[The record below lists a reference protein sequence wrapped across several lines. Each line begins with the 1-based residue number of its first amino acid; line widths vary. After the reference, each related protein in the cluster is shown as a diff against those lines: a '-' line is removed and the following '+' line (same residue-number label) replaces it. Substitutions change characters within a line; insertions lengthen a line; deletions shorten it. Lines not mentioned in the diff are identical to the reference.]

1 MTLKHK
7 SRWLLYLWIIV
18 VTVLFVPT
26 TDGDFVWPKWWI
38 FYGGTIGFGALTF
51 KNRNEALSSMPL
63 FILVVSLYS
72 ISSVLLFGVSAYEYL
87 LTIFSFLLACLVLS
101 NFFRQG
107 ILLFEHWLGAVAL
120 AAVISSIIGI
130 IEIWWTGSPV
140 SSFYATGRSVM
151 GHRNLSAQI
160 CGLGFVAIL
169 GMIRLKRRIGFWF
182 WAQMAGLALV
192 SLFAVLSACRSAAI
206 GLVAATLFIIYSSRD
221 TSQKTNRRQLGIAV
235 MAILIGLLISI
246 FQSDIASVKFGNA
259 VYRVRLWVATL
270 DLIKHHPMGVGPGN
284 FPFAIQPYKLRNLIN
299 INETSLD
306 LTAHNELLSATAELG
321 LVNVILLLGFIA
333 VLLRRLF
340 RESSANDS
348 EKSVVI
354 GFLIFLFFEAAFQFP
369 SRVAPTVLVFASII
383 GFIYSK
389 LQPRANEASFARVL
403 VPVVTILFILWT
415 CTIAIKREDAP
426 KYSRLEFICNATG
439 DWEACIM
446 KANLESLFGQNEMSI
461 KTISDLLYRSP
472 CNHLALKALAEQY
485 RVSGEIK
492 LSCGVLHLYD
502 RLFALQSTIHQRYLQ
517 QCSTENETLPAF
529 VSQCS
534 DAVALFERNY

>member
-270 DLIKHHPMGVGPGN
+270 D
-284 FPFAIQPYKLRNLIN
+284 
-299 INETSLD
+299 
-306 LTAHNELLSATAELG
+306 
-321 LVNVILLLGFIA
+321 
-333 VLLRRLF
+333 
-340 RESSANDS
+340 
-348 EKSVVI
+348 
-354 GFLIFLFFEAAFQFP
+354 
-369 SRVAPTVLVFASII
+369 
-383 GFIYSK
+383 
-389 LQPRANEASFARVL
+389 
-403 VPVVTILFILWT
+403 
-415 CTIAIKREDAP
+415 
-426 KYSRLEFICNATG
+426 
-439 DWEACIM
+439 
-446 KANLESLFGQNEMSI
+446 
-461 KTISDLLYRSP
+461 
-472 CNHLALKALAEQY
+472 
-485 RVSGEIK
+485 
-492 LSCGVLHLYD
+492 
-502 RLFALQSTIHQRYLQ
+502 
-517 QCSTENETLPAF
+517 
-529 VSQCS
+529 
-534 DAVALFERNY
+534 